1 MQKINLAM
9 GSRVEVIQLQ
19 LNELIQNLLGLHNL
33 QFDFKEMFLIT
44 LI

>member
-1 MQKINLAM
+1 M

-33 QFDFKEMFLIT
+33 QFDFKDMFLIT
-44 LI
+44 LF

>member
-1 MQKINLAM
+1 MQKIDLAM
-9 GSRVEVIQLQ
+9 VSRVEVIQLQ

-44 LI
+44 LF